1 MALLS
6 LQPWET
12 CLQCSLFQF
21 IAVHRKV
28 VQCKKIQCKKV
39 QWKKTAVQKF
49 EYLMMAVQSQGS
61 GTICHSNQCRIV
73 QWYLCAK
80 TFVVQ
85 CSATLQRAVQLD
97 FFLVLWQCNA
107 VKLACK
113 NIAVF
118 YIVQIQC
125 KFLCKSSG
133 IVEKIQ
139 CKFLFKSSLNLCA
152 NPVQIVVQI
161 QCKTTKQRKPVRL
174 DRCVRDL
181 LQIFH

>member
-1 MALLS
+1 MAQFVTVISAESCNDTCVQEHLLCNPVQ
-6 LQPWET
+6 LYKG
-12 CLQCSLFQF
+12 QCSWT
-21 IAVHRKV
+21 V
-28 VQCKKIQCKKV
+28 
-39 QWKKTAVQKF
+39 
-49 EYLMMAVQSQGS
+49 
-61 GTICHSNQCRIV
+61 
-73 QWYLCAK
+73 
-80 TFVVQ
+80 
-85 CSATLQRAVQLD
+85 
-97 FFLVLWQCNA
+97 LVLWQCNA

-139 CKFLFKSSLNLCA
+139 CKLLFKSSLNLCA

-161 QCKTTKQRKPVRL
+161 QCKTTKQHKPVRL
-174 DRCVRDL
+174 DQCVRDL